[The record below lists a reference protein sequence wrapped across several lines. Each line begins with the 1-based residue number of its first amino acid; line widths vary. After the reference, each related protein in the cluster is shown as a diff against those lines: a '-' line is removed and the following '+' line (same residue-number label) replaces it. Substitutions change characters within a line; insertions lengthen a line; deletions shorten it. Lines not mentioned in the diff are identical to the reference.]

1 MVYCQIGRPRR
12 KEETTAQLK
21 SMFEEASTLDS
32 KTKVQS
38 MRTESGIKDTHQM
51 FFLEKLFKSYKGKRG
66 RESKQAALD
75 TELGSL
81 PDIITSPVWR
91 IKGAVH
97 IALSLSILTQTLASG
112 LDPHRDT
119 PVEILHVVL
128 LGFVK
133 YLWRDLVQNQLG
145 NNDAKKSL
153 LATRLTSFDVS
164 GLGISPLA
172 GQTLVQYSGS
182 LTGRDFRALAQAAP
196 FVAYDL
202 VSKDCL
208 DTWVALSK
216 LIPLIWQ
223 PEIADI
229 DAHCVSLCPCVNIN
243 FYLPSYPLRHFW
255 TTKSN
260 IFSSVLLAGLFAGL
274 TNPNFTFSCISQNT
288 FAVLALLYY
297 SLRRLSNRSML

>member
-1 MVYCQIGRPRR
+1 MVYCQIGRPRC

-75 TELGSL
+75 TVIDSL

-97 IALSLSILTQTLASG
+97 ITLLLSVLTQTLASG

-145 NNDAKKSL
+145 DNKAKKSL
-153 LATRLTSFDVS
+153 LAT
-164 GLGISPLA
+164 
-172 GQTLVQYSGS
+172 
-182 LTGRDFRALAQAAP
+182 
-196 FVAYDL
+196 
-202 VSKDCL
+202 
-208 DTWVALSK
+208 
-216 LIPLIWQ
+216 
-223 PEIADI
+223 
-229 DAHCVSLCPCVNIN
+229 
-243 FYLPSYPLRHFW
+243 
-255 TTKSN
+255 
-260 IFSSVLLAGLFAGL
+260 
-274 TNPNFTFSCISQNT
+274 
-288 FAVLALLYY
+288 
-297 SLRRLSNRSML
+297 